1 MIYDY
6 VRLINNF
13 FIPSQKLISKQRDG
27 GRIVRKLDRPKTPYQ
42 RVLESE
48 NIELKS
54 KDLLSKVYA
63 TINPAEVRREIVRL
77 VQELY
82 KIKDEHEKT
91 QR

>member
-1 MIYDY
+1 M
-6 VRLINNF
+6 
-13 FIPSQKLISKQRDG
+13 
-27 GRIVRKLDRPKTPYQ
+27 RKLDRPKTPYQ